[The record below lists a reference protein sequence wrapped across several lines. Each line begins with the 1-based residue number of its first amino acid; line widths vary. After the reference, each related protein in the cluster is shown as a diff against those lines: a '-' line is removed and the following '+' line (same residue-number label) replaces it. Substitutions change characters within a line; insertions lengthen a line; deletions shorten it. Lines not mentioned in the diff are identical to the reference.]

1 MKILDRRRLIEEMGR
16 HGYFKNGWVG
26 GGQFFFTISKDDE
39 ENVKGKIFF
48 PSPHTPPPA
57 PILSLLLSF
66 PHKSLRSVVVDF
78 FIPLGFGLLL
88 VI

>member
-26 GGQFFFTISKDDE
+26 GGQFFFTISKGDE

-48 PSPHTPPPA
+48 PLPTSIPPSLFLA
-57 PILSLLLSF
+57 LSLINRYVLW
-66 PHKSLRSVVVDF
+66 
-78 FIPLGFGLLL
+78 
-88 VI
+88 